1 MEVSAVTHRFKR
13 TFEESRREILSALR
27 SAGWVV
33 KSELKI
39 PHATS
44 PDGELRLWF
53 KAQAV
58 HSTEGNRHEFGN
70 ARTFG
75 GYGFDIR
82 EYDGPEF
89 LAVVERLR
97 RL

>member
-1 MEVSAVTHRFKR
+1 MAHRYGY
-13 TFEESRREILSALR
+13 TFDQARREIREILTALR
-27 SAGWVV
+27 EAGWTV
-33 KSELKI
+33 KSDLKV

-58 HSTEGNRHEFGN
+58 HSTEGNRHSFGD
-70 ARTFG
+70 ARNFG

-82 EYDGPEF
+82 EYDGPGF
-89 LAVVERLR
+89 LAQVERLR
-97 RL
+97 RMR